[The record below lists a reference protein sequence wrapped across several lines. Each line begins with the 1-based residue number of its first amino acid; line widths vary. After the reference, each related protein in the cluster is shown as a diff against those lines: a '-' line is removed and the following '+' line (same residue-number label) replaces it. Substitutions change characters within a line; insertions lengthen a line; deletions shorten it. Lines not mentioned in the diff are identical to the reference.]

1 VVARQAEDGFT
12 MMASMTFREGIV
24 RRGAAG
30 YEELRR
36 RLVRNSLLPARY
48 PEVIVR
54 AQTIDEA
61 VAAVR
66 LARELGLQ
74 LATRSGGHS
83 WCAAALRDDSLL
95 LDLSR
100 LNDLRIDPDGRRMT
114 VGPGLTN
121 GGLTSALAGHD
132 LGFPAGHCRDVGLG
146 GYLLTGGLGWNAG
159 TWGPACHSVAAVE
172 VITAQGD
179 VVVADDR
186 HNPDLLWAARGA
198 GPGFFAVATS
208 FEARLYEAPRFTLTS
223 SFAFPLPALA
233 DVAAWVARLADGLDR
248 RLELSLAFASAPA
261 SLAALGIEAGRPIVV
276 VTAVA
281 FADSREECDSL
292 LAPLEE
298 GIGRRGFLE
307 SETRRETP
315 QQALYELTGARLP
328 AGRQFAADCLW
339 SDEEP
344 LAVFEALGAALL
356 AAPSASSWMLVNVA
370 SAQPPLVSPAP
381 SAFSVSGKLYVSIY
395 AVWDDGSAAARNL
408 AWLRETMRGL
418 ESLAAGSYVGEA
430 DLVARPSSAA
440 QSFSPAAWR
449 RLNDLRDK
457 HDPERLFCWYPGL
470 A

>member
-1 VVARQAEDGFT
+1 
-12 MMASMTFREGIV
+12 M
-24 RRGAAG
+24 
-30 YEELRR
+30 
-36 RLVRNSLLPARY
+36 
-48 PEVIVR
+48 R
-54 AQTIDEA
+54 AQTIDDA

-66 LARELGLQ
+66 LARELGLK
-74 LATRSGGHS
+74 LATRSGGHR

-100 LNDLRIDPDGRRMT
+100 LNDLRIDHDGRRMT

-121 GGLTSALAGHD
+121 GGLTGALAGHG

-186 HNPDLLWAARGA
+186 HDPDLLWAARGA
-198 GPGFFAVATS
+198 GSGFFAVATS
-208 FEARLYEAPRFTLTS
+208 FEARLYEAPRSTLTS
-223 SFAFPLPALA
+223 SFAFPLSALA
-233 DVAAWVARLADGLDR
+233 DVAAWVAWLADGLDR

-261 SLAALGIEAGRPIVV
+261 ALAALGIEAGRPIVV

-281 FADSREECDSL
+281 FADSREECDAL
-292 LAPLEE
+292 LARLED

-307 SETRRETP
+307 SEARRETP

-344 LAVFEALGAALL
+344 LALFEALRPTGR
-356 AAPSASSWMLVNVA
+356 PERLVVDA
-370 SAQPPLVSPAP
+370 RQRRLRTATDRLPGEFSVLGEGQAVRLGLRGVGRRECGAQP
-381 SAFSVSGKLYVSIY
+381 GM
-395 AVWDDGSAAARNL
+395 AARDDAGVRAACRRL
-408 AWLRETMRGL
+408 LRRRGRPRRAS
-418 ESLAAGSYVGEA
+418 EQRCAIVQPGSLAAS
-430 DLVARPSSAA
+430 
-440 QSFSPAAWR
+440 Q
-449 RLNDLRDK
+449 
-457 HDPERLFCWYPGL
+457 
-470 A
+470 

>member
-1 VVARQAEDGFT
+1 
-12 MMASMTFREGIV
+12 MASMTFREGIV
-24 RRGAAG
+24 RRGEAG

-36 RLVRNSLLPARY
+36 RLVWNARLPERY
-48 PEVIVR
+48 PEVIAR

-83 WCAAALRDDSLL
+83 WCAAALRNGSLL

-100 LNDLRIDPDGRRMT
+100 LNDLHVDLDGRRMT

-121 GGLTSALAGHD
+121 GGLTDALAGHG

-159 TWGPACHSVAAVE
+159 TWGPACHSVSAVE
-172 VITAQGD
+172 VVTAQGD
-179 VVVADDR
+179 VLVADDR
-186 HNPDLLWAARGA
+186 HHPGLLWAARGA

-208 FEARLYEAPRFTLTS
+208 FEARLYEAPRFTVTS
-223 SFAFPLPALA
+223 SFAFPLTALA

-248 RLELSLAFASAPA
+248 RLELSLFFASAPA
-261 SLAALGIEAGRPIVV
+261 SLAALGIQAGRPIVV

-281 FADSREECDSL
+281 FAGSREECDAL
-292 LAPLEE
+292 LAPLED

-307 SETRRETP
+307 SEARRETP
-315 QQALYELTGARLP
+315 QQALYEVTGARLP

-344 LAVFEALGAALL
+344 LVMFEALGAALR

-370 SAQPPLVSPAP
+370 SAQPPIVAPAP
-381 SAFSVSGKLYVSIY
+381 SALSMRGKLYVAVY
-395 AVWDDGSAAARNL
+395 AVWNDGCAAARNL

-418 ESLAAGSYVGEA
+418 EPLAAGYYVGEA
-430 DLVARPSSAA
+430 DLVARPSIAA
-440 QSFSPAAWR
+440 RSFSPAAWQ
-449 RLNDLRDK
+449 RLNDLRDRY
-457 HDPERLFCWYPGL
+457 DPERLFCWYPGL

>member
-1 VVARQAEDGFT
+1 
-12 MMASMTFREGIV
+12 
-24 RRGAAG
+24 
-30 YEELRR
+30 
-36 RLVRNSLLPARY
+36 
-48 PEVIVR
+48 
-54 AQTIDEA
+54 
-61 VAAVR
+61 
-66 LARELGLQ
+66 
-74 LATRSGGHS
+74 
-83 WCAAALRDDSLL
+83 
-95 LDLSR
+95 
-100 LNDLRIDPDGRRMT
+100 
-114 VGPGLTN
+114 
-121 GGLTSALAGHD
+121 
-132 LGFPAGHCRDVGLG
+132 VGLG

-186 HNPDLLWAARGA
+186 HDPDLLWAARGA

-281 FADSREECDSL
+281 FADSREECDAL
-292 LAPLEE
+292 LAPLED

-356 AAPSASSWMLVNVA
+356 AAPSVSSWMLVNVA

-449 RLNDLRDK
+449 RLNDLKDRY
-457 HDPERLFCWYPGL
+457 DPERLFCWYPGL